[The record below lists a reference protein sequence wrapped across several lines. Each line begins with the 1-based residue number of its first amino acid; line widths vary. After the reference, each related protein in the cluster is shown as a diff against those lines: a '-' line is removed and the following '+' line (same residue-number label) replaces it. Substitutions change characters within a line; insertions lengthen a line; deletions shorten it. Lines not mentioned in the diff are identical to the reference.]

1 MKVLIWAGCIIALAI
16 IQTAITRAGI
26 LLGGI
31 PTMILY
37 GAGIWIASVLCKKVD
52 ENNGSNKNQD
62 EQNEMNK

>member
-16 IQTAITRAGI
+16 IQTAITKAGI
-26 LLGGI
+26 LLGCA

-52 ENNGSNKNQD
+52 GNNENNNENQD
-62 EQNEMNK
+62 K